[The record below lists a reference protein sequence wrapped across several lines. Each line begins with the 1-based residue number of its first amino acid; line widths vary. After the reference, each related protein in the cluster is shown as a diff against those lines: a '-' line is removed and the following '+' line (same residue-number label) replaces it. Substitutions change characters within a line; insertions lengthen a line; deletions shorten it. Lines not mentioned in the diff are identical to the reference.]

1 MTEKPDLDSNEVHN
15 ELLENPKYA
24 VYTHEKQINR
34 IIEILEELSER
45 IVALEDKFLNLD
57 LDVRFSKSP
66 KIEGPP
72 EPPETYGT

>member
-1 MTEKPDLDSNEVHN
+1 MTEKPELDSNEVHN

-34 IIEILEELSER
+34 IIEILEELSGR
-45 IVALEDKFLNLD
+45 VVALEDKFLNLD

-66 KIEGPP
+66 KTEGPP

>member
-1 MTEKPDLDSNEVHN
+1 MTEKPELHPDEVHN

-34 IIEILEELSER
+34 IIEILEDLSGR
-45 IVALEDKFLNLD
+45 VVALEDKLLSLD

-66 KIEGPP
+66 KLEGPP

>member
-1 MTEKPDLDSNEVHN
+1 MTEKPELDSNEVHN

-34 IIEILEELSER
+34 IIEVLEELSGR
-45 IVALEDKFLNLD
+45 VVALEDKFLNLD

-66 KIEGPP
+66 KTEGPP

>member
-34 IIEILEELSER
+34 IIEILEELSGR
-45 IVALEDKFLNLD
+45 VVALEDKFLNLD

-66 KIEGPP
+66 KTEGPP

>member
-1 MTEKPDLDSNEVHN
+1 MTEKPELHPDEVHN
-15 ELLENPKYA
+15 ELLDNPKYA

-34 IIEILEELSER
+34 IIEILEDLSGR
-45 IVALEDKFLNLD
+45 VVALEDKLLNLD

-66 KIEGPP
+66 KLEGPP

>member
-1 MTEKPDLDSNEVHN
+1 MTEKPELDSNEVHN

-34 IIEILEELSER
+34 IIEILEELSGR
-45 IVALEDKFLNLD
+45 VVALEDKLLNLD

-66 KIEGPP
+66 KLEGPP

>member
-1 MTEKPDLDSNEVHN
+1 MTEKPELDSNEVHN
-15 ELLENPKYA
+15 ELLDNPKYA

-34 IIEILEELSER
+34 IIEILEELSGR
-45 IVALEDKFLNLD
+45 VVALEDKFLNLD

-66 KIEGPP
+66 KTEGPP

>member
-34 IIEILEELSER
+34 IIEILEELSGR
-45 IVALEDKFLNLD
+45 VVALEDKFLNLD

-66 KIEGPP
+66 KIDGPP

>member
-1 MTEKPDLDSNEVHN
+1 MTEKPELDSNEVHN

-34 IIEILEELSER
+34 IIEILEELSGR
-45 IVALEDKFLNLD
+45 VVALEDKFLNLD

>member
-1 MTEKPDLDSNEVHN
+1 MTEKPELDSNEVHN

-34 IIEILEELSER
+34 IIEILEELSGR
-45 IVALEDKFLNLD
+45 VVALEDKFLNLD

-66 KIEGPP
+66 KLEGPP

>member
-1 MTEKPDLDSNEVHN
+1 MTEKPELDSNEVHN
-15 ELLENPKYA
+15 ELLDNPKYA

-34 IIEILEELSER
+34 IIEILEELSGR
-45 IVALEDKFLNLD
+45 VVALEDKFLNLD

-66 KIEGPP
+66 KLEGPP

>member
-1 MTEKPDLDSNEVHN
+1 MTEKPELHSDEVHN

-34 IIEILEELSER
+34 IIEILEELSGR
-45 IVALEDKFLNLD
+45 VVALEDKFLNLD
-57 LDVRFSKSP
+57 LDVRFSKTT
-66 KIEGPP
+66 KLEGPP

>member
-1 MTEKPDLDSNEVHN
+1 MTEKPELDSNDVHE
-15 ELLENPKYA
+15 ELLKDPKYA

-34 IIEILEELSER
+34 IIEILEELSGR
-45 IVALEDKFLNLD
+45 IVTLEDKLLNLD

-66 KIEGPP
+66 KLEGPP

>member
-1 MTEKPDLDSNEVHN
+1 MTEKPELDSNEVHN

-34 IIEILEELSER
+34 IIEILEELSGR
-45 IVALEDKFLNLD
+45 VVALEDKLLNLD

-66 KIEGPP
+66 KTEGPP

>member
-1 MTEKPDLDSNEVHN
+1 MTEKPELDSNEVHYV
-15 ELLENPKYA
+15 LLENPKYA

-34 IIEILEELSER
+34 IIEILEELSGR
-45 IVALEDKFLNLD
+45 VVALEDKFLNLD

-66 KIEGPP
+66 KLEGPP

>member
-1 MTEKPDLDSNEVHN
+1 MTEKPELHPDEVHN

-34 IIEILEELSER
+34 IIEILEELSGR
-45 IVALEDKFLNLD
+45 VVALEDKFLNLD
-57 LDVRFSKSP
+57 LDVRFSKTP
-66 KIEGPP
+66 KIDGPP

>member
-34 IIEILEELSER
+34 IIEILEDLSGR
-45 IVALEDKFLNLD
+45 VVALEDKFLNLD

-66 KIEGPP
+66 KTEGPP